1 MFVLTLCANI
11 LVSFLEDKY
20 IFLYLLHAYEM
31 FLVITAYSEGVNNV
45 MKNLYI
51 VPSKRTLNVRLQYPL
66 YLGSQLSSNQSVT
79 FSFEED
85 AFLAL
90 RGASSTC
97 KRGMFLNIERRLLE
111 A

>member
-31 FLVITAYSEGVNNV
+31 FLVIIAYGEGVNNV

-51 VPSKRTLNVRLQYPL
+51 VPSERL
-66 YLGSQLSSNQSVT
+66 
-79 FSFEED
+79 
-85 AFLAL
+85 
-90 RGASSTC
+90 
-97 KRGMFLNIERRLLE
+97 
-111 A
+111 